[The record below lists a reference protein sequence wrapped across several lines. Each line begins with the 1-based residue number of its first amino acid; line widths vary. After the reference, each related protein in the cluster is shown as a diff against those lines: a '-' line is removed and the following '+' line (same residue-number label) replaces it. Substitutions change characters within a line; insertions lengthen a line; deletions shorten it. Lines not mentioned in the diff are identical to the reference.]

1 MGQIVGAALVSH
13 HPGLMQCEEF
23 RRAMGAG
30 EDSDL
35 IAGYARLRQRIEAT
49 KPDAVV
55 IFDSHWFTTGYHLV
69 DAGDRYQGSYISDEM
84 PWYLHGVPYD
94 YRGLPSLAHDIEAVS
109 RARGGFN
116 RAISHPDLGRQYATI
131 NLIKH
136 LRLELSGTPVVTVSS
151 CQNCEWP
158 HFIKSGEAIGE
169 AIQRSDL
176 NVVLLASGALSHK
189 FNDIEWKPKNPRI
202 FHESNVS
209 RPENIAS
216 DKGAIELMAQG
227 RHDAIVDRWND
238 EYRKLPWEAFGAHY
252 LQMLGAMGGTACRA
266 KGEALSAYE
275 NARGTGNIHI
285 WFDPQS
291 QSMARPGASADAAP
305 RAHA

>member
-1 MGQIVGAALVSH
+1 MDGHIVGAAIVSH

-35 IAGYARLRQRIEAT
+35 IAGYARLRERITAAR
-49 KPDAVV
+49 PDVVV

-69 DAGDRYQGSYISDEM
+69 DGGARYRGSYISDEM

-94 YRGLPSLAHDIEAVS
+94 YRGLPELALAVEAVS
-109 RARGGFN
+109 RERGGYN
-116 RAISHPDLGRQYATI
+116 RAVLHPELGRQYATI

-136 LRLELSGTPVVTVSS
+136 LRLEMSDTPVLTVSS
-151 CQNCEWP
+151 CQNCDWP
-158 HFIKSGEAIGE
+158 HFVTSGEAIGE
-169 AIQRSDL
+169 AIRRSGQRA
-176 NVVLLASGALSHK
+176 VLLASGALSHK
-189 FNDIEWKPKNPRI
+189 FNAIDWTPKHPRI

-216 DKGAIELMAQG
+216 DKGAIELLTQG
-227 RHDAIVDRWND
+227 RHDTVLERWND

-252 LQMLGAMGGTACRA
+252 LQMLGAMGGKDCRA
-266 KGEALSAYE
+266 KGEPLSAYE

-285 WFDPQS
+285 WFDTTS
-291 QSMARPGASADAAP
+291 GAAA
-305 RAHA
+305 